1 MEPQNIPFK
10 LKIPHESFSE
20 KLFNHSLNLT
30 GTHVPTPPSAQ
41 QISKRSC
48 IALELNPK
56 LFNYKAYL
64 EIHPFILQCNK
75 WPSVISNQSESHLYS
90 SSHSSKR
97 RDSGV
102 SVATQLEEKEETIT
116 TIMIRNIPN
125 KYTQAQFKAFL
136 DTYIPNDYD
145 FLYLRVDFQNK
156 VSSSIN

>member
-1 MEPQNIPFK
+1 MPFLTLNNVSNYIFTSTASIK
-10 LKIPHESFSE
+10 GSI
-20 KLFNHSLNLT
+20 SLIHDKYIN
-30 GTHVPTPPSAQ
+30 
-41 QISKRSC
+41 RSSLHR
-48 IALELNPK
+48 A
-56 LFNYKAYL
+56 
-64 EIHPFILQCNK
+64 
-75 WPSVISNQSESHLYS
+75 
-90 SSHSSKR
+90 
-97 RDSGV
+97 GV